1 MIRKYDRKLI
11 LEDGKEYLGYSFGA
25 PGERI
30 CEIVFNTSMTG
41 YQEILT
47 DPSYTDQAVVMTY
60 PLIGVYGVNREDSE
74 TQVPSIGALIVREYE
89 DGAFHFK
96 GERNLS
102 EQMRLWNIPG
112 IGGVDTRELTR
123 SIRDAG
129 SRKALITGCETTLEE
144 GLARLKETQLPTDSV
159 SRVSCRE
166 MVVRGPSAFGN
177 GPEGACGEQARFH
190 VVLIDCGVK
199 ESIVRSLLQAGC
211 RVTIVPW
218 NTDAARILAF
228 SPDGVLISNGP
239 GDPRDVPETVETI
252 RQIRGHCPV
261 LGICL
266 GHQILALSYGAK
278 IYKLKFGHRGG
289 NHPVLET
296 ESGKIFMTAQNHS
309 YAVDAYSL
317 PGTDLCVTHRNLLDD
332 TVEGVKC
339 ERDHAFGVQFHPEGA
354 PGPLDPRNLF
364 DRFLEEM
371 EHACKK

>member
-47 DPSYTDQAVVMTY
+47 DPSYSDQAVVMTY

-74 TQVPSIGALIVREYE
+74 TADPGIGALIVREYE
-89 DGAFHFK
+89 DGAFHFR
-96 GERNLS
+96 GERTLS

-199 ESIVRSLLQAGC
+199 ESIVHSLLQAGC

-239 GDPRDVPETVETI
+239 GDPRDVPETVETV

-289 NHPVLET
+289 NHPVLDT

-309 YAVDAYSL
+309 YAVDAASL
-317 PGTDLCVTHRNLLDD
+317 SETDLCVTYRNLLDD

-339 ERDHAFGVQFHPEGA
+339 ERDHTFGVQFHPEGA
-354 PGPLDPRNLF
+354 PGPHDPKNLF